1 MQANRIKSGY
11 FFVIV
16 NDKKYDRIKINI
28 MQNVMGHSPDLRI

>member
-16 NDKKYDRIKINI
+16 KDKNYDCIKINI
-28 MQNVMGHSPDLRI
+28 MENVMGHSPDLRI